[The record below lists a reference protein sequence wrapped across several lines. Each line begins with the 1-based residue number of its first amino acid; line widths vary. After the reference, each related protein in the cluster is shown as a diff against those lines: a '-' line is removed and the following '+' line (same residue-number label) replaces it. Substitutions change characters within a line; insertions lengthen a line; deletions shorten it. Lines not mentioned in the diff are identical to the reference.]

1 MSIVLAYGIQGDES
15 TEPVVGAPYAGGT
28 QKAKE
33 KGLQPLLP
41 IFTYG
46 EIDLPRPSLSPPR
59 FKVQLTERT
68 EMYQKPQFYNS
79 YGILIEFLQTIS
91 YKSYSCFLKTVRK
104 RHPFTPNTNLKAN
117 KPI

>member
-1 MSIVLAYGIQGDES
+1 MADRGMIRRDPSWGS
-15 TEPVVGAPYAGGT
+15 PMRGAT
-28 QKAKE
+28 QHTYYVSGAKE
-33 KGLQPLLP
+33 KGVAPLLP